1 MVKKVGL
8 LAMEL
13 ISTPNA
19 ISKLTHFK
27 VKYNAKQLT
36 TERTLL
42 TPLLHIEKVLKI
54 VQNIPDIFLESSL
67 KIQLRGCTLYD

>member
-1 MVKKVGL
+1 MVKKVDL
-8 LAMEL
+8 LAPKWVL
-13 ISTPNA
+13 TPNA
-19 ISKLTHFK
+19 FPKLIHFK

-42 TPLLHIEKVLKI
+42 TPHPIIEKVLKI